1 MALWKIAEHR
11 KPAIRTL
18 FLLPPLSLYYSL
30 SPFFSLGGTIQS
42 ARRFVTAAFLAAST
56 QFLVREREDF
66 LAPLARAKP
75 PDATRCNR
83 LVSPR
88 LVPSSLASR

>member
-18 FLLPPLSLYYSL
+18 FLL
-30 SPFFSLGGTIQS
+30 SPFFSLDGTIQS
-42 ARRFVTAAFLAAST
+42 ARRFVMAAFLAAST

-66 LAPLARAKP
+66 LAPLA
-75 PDATRCNR
+75 
-83 LVSPR
+83 S
-88 LVPSSLASR
+88 

>member
-18 FLLPPLSLYYSL
+18 FLLLPCPLSLSLSLYYSL
-30 SPFFSLGGTIQS
+30 SPFFSLDGTIQS
-42 ARRFVTAAFLAAST
+42 ARRFVMAAFLAAST

-66 LAPLARAKP
+66 LAPLA
-75 PDATRCNR
+75 
-83 LVSPR
+83 S
-88 LVPSSLASR
+88 